1 MARIR
6 TSNWTDGRHGTETAH
21 LPRMLQQHREADMTE
36 LDERIAIERE
46 RAELLKRQMACGCP
60 DRCDIDHDN

>member
-1 MARIR
+1 MTSAARK
-6 TSNWTDGRHGTETAH
+6 
-21 LPRMLQQHREADMTE
+21 LPAYPPMLQERRETEMTE

-46 RAELLKRQMACGCP
+46 RAELLRKQMACGCP

>member
-1 MARIR
+1 M
-6 TSNWTDGRHGTETAH
+6 ETPAQK
-21 LPRMLQQHREADMTE
+21 LPISHDMLQQHREADMTE

-46 RAELLKRQMACGCP
+46 RAELLKKQMACGCP

>member
-1 MARIR
+1 MGFA
-6 TSNWTDGRHGTETAH
+6 AQK
-21 LPRMLQQHREADMTE
+21 LPVIPHMLQQHREVDMTE
-36 LDERIAIERE
+36 LDERIVIERE

>member
-1 MARIR
+1 MPIF
-6 TSNWTDGRHGTETAH
+6 HG
-21 LPRMLQQHREADMTE
+21 MLQRHTEAHMTE

-46 RAELLKRQMACGCP
+46 RAELLKKQMACGCP

>member
-1 MARIR
+1 MADAARKLR
-6 TSNWTDGRHGTETAH
+6 AH
-21 LPRMLQQHREADMTE
+21 PPMLQQGRETEMTE

-46 RAELLKRQMACGCP
+46 RAELLRKQMACGCP

>member
-1 MARIR
+1 MDRAARK
-6 TSNWTDGRHGTETAH
+6 
-21 LPRMLQQHREADMTE
+21 LPPHAGMLQQQRETEMTE

-46 RAELLKRQMACGCP
+46 RAELLRKQLACGCP

>member
-1 MARIR
+1 MPSHR
-6 TSNWTDGRHGTETAH
+6 
-21 LPRMLQQHREADMTE
+21 RMLQQHRETEMTE

-46 RAELLKRQMACGCP
+46 RAELLKKQMACGCP

>member
-1 MARIR
+1 MA
-6 TSNWTDGRHGTETAH
+6 AAAPK
-21 LPRMLQQHREADMTE
+21 LPAYRAMLQQHRETEMTE

-46 RAELLKRQMACGCP
+46 RAELLKKQMACGCP

>member
-1 MARIR
+1 MGKAARK
-6 TSNWTDGRHGTETAH
+6 
-21 LPRMLQQHREADMTE
+21 LPPYPPMLQQQEVHMTE
-36 LDERIAIERE
+36 LDERIANERE

>member
-1 MARIR
+1 
-6 TSNWTDGRHGTETAH
+6 
-21 LPRMLQQHREADMTE
+21 MTE
-36 LDERIAIERE
+36 LDERITSERE

>member
-1 MARIR
+1 MVGAARKLP
-6 TSNWTDGRHGTETAH
+6 AC
-21 LPRMLQQHREADMTE
+21 PRMLQQQRETEMTE

-46 RAELLKRQMACGCP
+46 RAELLKKQMACGCP

>member
-1 MARIR
+1 MPLQR
-6 TSNWTDGRHGTETAH
+6 
-21 LPRMLQQHREADMTE
+21 PMLQQRRETDMTE

>member
-1 MARIR
+1 M
-6 TSNWTDGRHGTETAH
+6 GTPAQK
-21 LPRMLQQHREADMTE
+21 LPISHDMLQQHREAEMTE

-46 RAELLKRQMACGCP
+46 RAELLKKQMACGCP

>member
-1 MARIR
+1 MPLSHA
-6 TSNWTDGRHGTETAH
+6 
-21 LPRMLQQHREADMTE
+21 MLQQHRETEMTE

-46 RAELLKRQMACGCP
+46 RAELLKKQLACGCP